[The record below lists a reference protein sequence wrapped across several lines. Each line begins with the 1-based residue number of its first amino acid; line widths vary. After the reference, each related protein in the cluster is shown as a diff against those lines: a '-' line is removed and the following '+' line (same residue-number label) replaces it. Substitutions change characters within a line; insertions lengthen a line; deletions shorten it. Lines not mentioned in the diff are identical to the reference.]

1 MDEIVQLS
9 ILNIL
14 NGYILERAELKRRL
28 ITEDR
33 RLTDEQKLKPLRILT
48 QARVQAYKTL
58 TLIRQPTTETSQVEI
73 LKSTAVAFRQFL
85 SVKHSG
91 KEKTI
96 TPTLFEE
103 KLNIAWELSYET
115 LQARKELVKNP
126 GPNYTEDVLRQTL
139 HKLDKSKYPY
149 YST

>member
-1 MDEIVQLS
+1 
-9 ILNIL
+9 
-14 NGYILERAELKRRL
+14 
-28 ITEDR
+28 
-33 RLTDEQKLKPLRILT
+33 LRILT
-48 QARVQAYKTL
+48 QARIQAYKTL
-58 TLIRQPTTETSQVEI
+58 ALIQQPATEISQAEI
-73 LKSTAVAFRQFL
+73 LKLTADAFRQFL

-115 LQARKELVKNP
+115 LQARKELVNNP
-126 GPNYTEDVLRQTL
+126 GPNYTEDVLRQAL
-139 HKLDKSKYPY
+139 HKLDKSKYPD